1 MTEDEQPCK
10 QCGKDIHITHLNEE
24 EHQFG
29 HHKEN
34 MQGPYCNQECW
45 AKGSNYNPKKSNDRA
60 FSTGWAVIKS
70 GMNPRLPKE
79 GSMDG
84 VLSRNPD
91 PPAMNAGMP
100 RDPDLLARLKRM
112 KERKDKE
119 IKKTQ
124 INRVKSPS
132 PDAKAG
138 SHKCRECDNQGGA
151 LPCKSC
157 GYMKTPTGKQR
168 QTKPSQRNNKNYQI
182 LRSDIEKK
190 KMKWGYKSDRGQKP
204 APKLPTPKKDKNK
217 IK

>member
-1 MTEDEQPCK
+1 MNK
-10 QCGKDIHITHLNEE
+10 
-24 EHQFG
+24 
-29 HHKEN
+29 
-34 MQGPYCNQECW
+34 
-45 AKGSNYNPKKSNDRA
+45 A
-60 FSTGWAVIKS
+60 FNTGWSVIKEMPS
-70 GMNPRLPKE
+70 WGHIWAAGRAKEAGDRLPLVRLIQAI
-79 GSMDG
+79 D
-84 VLSRNPD
+84 
-91 PPAMNAGMP
+91 AAG
-100 RDPDLLARLKRM
+100 RSETG
-112 KERKDKE
+112 ERKAVDLMLNSGWSVEDTMNRMGKTYKCIMSEAFDTGWE
-119 IKKTQ
+119 IVKTQ
-124 INRVKSPS
+124 IDRVKSPS

-138 SHKCRECDNQGGA
+138 SQKCRECDNQGGA

>member
-1 MTEDEQPCK
+1 MPSWGHIWAAGRAKEAGDRLPLVRLIQAIDAAGRSETGERKAVDLMLNSGWSVEDTMNRM
-10 QCGKDIHITHLNEE
+10 GKTYTGSHDDVNVEEFHTPPPMNPERSDDEDDDRWRSNIEASEPMALN
-24 EHQFG
+24 
-29 HHKEN
+29 
-34 MQGPYCNQECW
+34 
-45 AKGSNYNPKKSNDRA
+45 
-60 FSTGWAVIKS
+60 TGW
-70 GMNPRLPKE
+70 
-79 GSMDG
+79 
-84 VLSRNPD
+84 
-91 PPAMNAGMP
+91 
-100 RDPDLLARLKRM
+100 
-112 KERKDKE
+112 E
-119 IKKTQ
+119 IVKTQ
-124 INRVKSPS
+124 IDRVKSPS

-138 SHKCRECDNQGGA
+138 SQKCRECDNQGGA